1 MKPLD
6 AGSRSGRAR
15 SSTHLGAGLSYVS
28 ASTLAVPFFGV
39 VGIFPRTV
47 RARGAT
53 LSPPGA
59 RERIFHIF
67 LGRARDTFRAE
78 RPRPTCFTFVDT
90 VC

>member
-39 VGIFPRTV
+39 VGIFPRT
-47 RARGAT
+47 AT

-67 LGRARDTFRAE
+67 LGRARDTFGE
-78 RPRPTCFTFVDT
+78 TPTDLF
-90 VC
+90 